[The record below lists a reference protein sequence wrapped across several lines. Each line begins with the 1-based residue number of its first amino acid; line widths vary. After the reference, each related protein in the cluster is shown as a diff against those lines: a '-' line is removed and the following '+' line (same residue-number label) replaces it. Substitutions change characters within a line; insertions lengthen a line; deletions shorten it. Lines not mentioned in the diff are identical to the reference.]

1 MSKVWVVNKRLV
13 FGLRLMAGSPPS
25 NDMDTFI
32 ETIQSQALECFIAA
46 DGLPQDI
53 AFHRSLDRQ
62 FRKDIEK
69 TSARLLKFANRLIAY
84 AETHSPTSVA
94 DGARRNSKERE
105 LQDEDDIADK
115 YHSIIVD
122 AMDSLLELAV
132 CTMYLCP
139 NSSSQRMKDVS
150 LDIYTGKLPAPP
162 SKQVSREAER
172 GPAPDS
178 VSDRLFRFMQN

>member
-1 MSKVWVVNKRLV
+1 
-13 FGLRLMAGSPPS
+13 MADSAPD

-32 ETIQSQALECFIAA
+32 ERLQSQALECFVAA

-53 AFHRSLDRQ
+53 AFHRSLDRH

-84 AETHSPTSVA
+84 AETHSPTSFV
-94 DGARRNSKERE
+94 DGAQKHRKERQ

-122 AMDSLLELAV
+122 AMDSLLERAV
-132 CTMYLCP
+132 CTMYMCP
-139 NSSSQRMKDVS
+139 NGPSQRMKDVS
-150 LDIYTGKLPAPP
+150 LDIYTGRLPAPRNE
-162 SKQVSREAER
+162 QVSREAVR
-172 GPAPDS
+172 GVAS
-178 VSDRLFRFMQN
+178 NNVSDRLLVHTKLAFH